1 MKKILIL
8 LAATTLIGCSNF
20 SPRKDLSSN
29 IVIKNLKEGEHKFT
43 LISIDYPKSYKAKV
57 RFYKE
62 LNVAL
67 NKIND
72 AQKTAINLVI
82 NKEMSNDLISLLEN
96 GWIDK
101 EILAMKN
108 ASDLTGEELAY
119 LNSINIAVPQDGG
132 ETQKILNKQYYLL
145 LTLLDSKD
153 MYNSNYLYTELDKS
167 SLMESTLL
175 ERNEVIANLN
185 KIKKNFVYTED
196 LKGKPAYLGAVK
208 KTTLSPVI
216 FVPSKEYYGFRVLK
230 DNILIYVGKNG
241 KKIETSKF
249 DLESNIVRL
258 TTPLNLDNST
268 LIMDSEGVSKLLNW
282 ERVKSKGRMTKI
294 PSIEDKFLNWEAT
307 N

>member
-8 LAATTLIGCSNF
+8 LATTMFMGCSNF

-29 IVIKNLKEGEHKFT
+29 IVFKNLKEGEHKFT

-62 LNVAL
+62 LNIAL

-72 AQKTAINLVI
+72 AQKTAINIVV
-82 NKEMSNDLISLLEN
+82 NKEMVNDLESLLEN

-108 ASDLTGEELAY
+108 ASDLTGEELTY
-119 LNSINIAVPQDGG
+119 LNTINISVPQEGG

-145 LTLLDSKD
+145 LTLLDSKE

-167 SLMESTLL
+167 NLMEGILL

-196 LKGKPAYLGAVK
+196 LKGKPVYLKTIK

-216 FVPSKEYYGFRVLK
+216 FVPSKEYHGFRVLK
-230 DNILIYVGKNG
+230 DNILIYVGENG
-241 KKIETSKF
+241 KKLETAKF
-249 DLESNIVRL
+249 DLKSNIVRL
-258 TTPLNLDNST
+258 TTPLNLDNPS
-268 LIMDSEGVSKLLNW
+268 LIMESEGVSKLLNW
-282 ERVKSKGRMTKI
+282 ERVKSKGRMTKV